1 MIFYLVMKRK
11 IIENTKNYKETIKA
25 IEKVCVNKI
34 FENLKLGILDIN
46 PIKGYIEAYTYVQYY
61 AYYEDANCKYI
72 DKYLLNCPLYDIC
85 KNYDFKYNCCYKNE
99 NDNLLI
105 WNVEDIKIE

>member
-1 MIFYLVMKRK
+1 MF
-11 IIENTKNYKETIKA
+11 ENAKNYKETIKA

-61 AYYEDANCKYI
+61 AYYEDANCYE
-72 DKYLLNCPLYDIC
+72 LY
-85 KNYDFKYNCCYKNE
+85 NYYNIKIKEFITFCMNE
-99 NDNLLI
+99 FVKENEDNLFLF
-105 WNVEDIKIE
+105 KI